1 MWSDNE
7 TINDLIGFNVHKD
20 LIKSVVTNPDLL
32 PVTMGVFGDWGS
44 GKTSIM
50 KMLEHD
56 LNPENYD
63 KGEEKEKYEN
73 ILCVYFNG
81 WMFEGYDDAKAAIL
95 DEVLEQIKNHKKFG
109 PKVKEKVT
117 SLMESVD
124 WMRMAQVGVKEIG
137 LPALSAYLTGGL
149 SLIPQIFKNGEGSEK
164 GIDFSKI
171 NIEGIVKK
179 QDEVHMDVRTFRDRF
194 AEMIEETEISS
205 LVVLI
210 DDLDRCS
217 PERIIDNLEAIK
229 LFLNVDKTAFVI
241 GADPRIVKH
250 AIQERYNNL
259 NVRKFNNGESDN
271 DSLINDYLEKLIQVP
286 YHLPRM
292 SPAEVETYMTLL
304 FCKRDIEDKE
314 IYSKILSAC
323 KEQQSNNRYATFGY
337 SSVLEVCERDELPD
351 KLIQS
356 LISNSRISP
365 LITEGLKGNPRQIKR
380 FLNAYTLRK
389 QLAEVA
395 YLDNI
400 RDDILVKLM
409 VLEYTYRENFQQLFN
424 WQSKSEGHPE
434 QIVKLEEILTPPNG
448 DVNNEDEAKKID
460 SQWSNSFIRKWL
472 SMEPHL
478 TNIDLRDYF
487 WIARDKLSSTFSGLS
502 MVPPIVR
509 TVLEGLISG
518 NEGKVNQSI
527 RKSKDLNQDEID
539 ILLDLLSSHV
549 IRNPK
554 EIAGFKAIRR
564 LIDEG
569 VQGSLEKLINTVYKC
584 PPHDVPVAAVIDL
597 KNLIKAKPQIK
608 GEMAP
613 VMNWL
618 KENNSEKPVGRALID
633 WEVE

>member
-1 MWSDNE
+1 
-7 TINDLIGFNVHKD
+7 
-20 LIKSVVTNPDLL
+20 
-32 PVTMGVFGDWGS
+32 
-44 GKTSIM
+44 
-50 KMLEHD
+50 
-56 LNPENYD
+56 
-63 KGEEKEKYEN
+63 
-73 ILCVYFNG
+73 
-81 WMFEGYDDAKAAIL
+81 MFEGYDDAKAAIL

-314 IYSKILSAC
+314 IYNKILSAC
-323 KEQQSNNRYATFGY
+323 KEQQTNNRYATFGY